1 VVDIYDVQ
9 SGYAPLSRC
18 RGHQATITNLDWSLP
33 DFARG
38 GKRVLQSTCASYELL
53 YWDPLTG
60 KQVLANQRDAVF
72 ETYSCA
78 LGFSVMGIWP
88 DGSDGTDI
96 NAVDRARV
104 GQPFVTDKSDENS
117 GTKSVS
123 FPLGDAGLEHAGY
136 VVTADDFGKIKLFNY
151 PCVFNDAPYREY
163 KGHASHAMCA
173 RFTCDDRRVITAG
186 GRDRAMLQF
195 VTTGVRLDEPA
206 PAYEPPPPETRE
218 WGPIDGGKAMGW
230 IEPEPDEKETRR
242 REEEK
247 RAAPPRAPPAMTGFG
262 EE

>member
-1 VVDIYDVQ
+1 
-9 SGYAPLSRC
+9 
-18 RGHQATITNLDWSLP
+18 
-33 DFARG
+33 
-38 GKRVLQSTCASYELL
+38 
-53 YWDPLTG
+53 
-60 KQVLANQRDAVF
+60 
-72 ETYSCA
+72 
-78 LGFSVMGIWP
+78 
-88 DGSDGTDI
+88 
-96 NAVDRARV
+96 
-104 GQPFVTDKSDENS
+104 
-117 GTKSVS
+117 
-123 FPLGDAGLEHAGY
+123 
-136 VVTADDFGKIKLFNY
+136 
-151 PCVFNDAPYREY
+151 
-163 KGHASHAMCA
+163 MCA